1 MVNNK
6 EIKYVCLII
15 LLKIVK
21 YMDQVHSKVDFLI
34 KIQMTY
40 LNDENKEAYLEI
52 DLTLNQFYA
61 LFNDFQKIDSMI
73 KTLV

>member
-1 MVNNK
+1 MDDAQNK
-6 EIKYVCLII
+6 VE
-15 LLKIVK
+15 
-21 YMDQVHSKVDFLI
+21 FLI
-34 KIQMTY
+34 KIQFTY
-40 LNDENKEAYLEI
+40 LNDENKESYLEI